1 MTVQSIERV
10 FDILELLSKEQNG
23 LQLTEIGRRLDLHKS
38 TVYRL
43 LAVLRKRGYIEKS
56 ETTNRY
62 RIGVG
67 FIELSSMYLNNIEL
81 KTEAEPYLRKLS
93 QTVNQTV
100 YLAMLQDAE
109 VIYLDKFEQF
119 SSLRKYSVIG
129 QRRPIYCTS
138 LGKAMV
144 MNRND
149 EEIGRLFEH
158 AVFEHFTEKTIK
170 DVPSLLKDLAKCRA
184 RGWTMDDEEYE
195 PGVQCLGA
203 PLYDYRGTAIAAIS
217 VSWSMYNSPVNPEEL
232 SSYVVETAGQISRR
246 FGYSDN
252 LNQLHKA
259 GVKVMLSF

>member
-56 ETTNRY
+56 ESTNRY
-62 RIGVG
+62 RIGAG
-67 FIELSSMYLNNIEL
+67 FIELSSMYLNNVEL

-93 QTVNQTV
+93 QMTKETVF
-100 YLAMLQDAE
+100 LAMIQDTE
-109 VIYLDKFEQF
+109 VVYLDKFEQF

-138 LGKAMV
+138 LGKAMI
-144 MNRND
+144 MHRSE
-149 EEIGRLFEH
+149 EEIVKLFEG
-158 AVFEHFTEKTIK
+158 AVFERFTEKTIP
-170 DVPSLLKDLAKCRA
+170 DVPALLVELEKCRA

-195 PGVQCLGA
+195 PGVQCIGA
-203 PLYDYRGTAIAAIS
+203 PLFDYRGTAIAAIS
-217 VSWSMYNSPVNPEEL
+217 VVWSMYNSKVNPEEL
-232 SSYVVETAGQISRR
+232 AGYVVDIASGISKRL
-246 FGYSDN
+246 GYSEKRAARRADE
-252 LNQLHKA
+252 K
-259 GVKVMLSF
+259 VKLPF